1 MVREDPERRAVQ
13 SRSYYREQVG
23 EDLAGRISG
32 HRLTGY
38 PAKKGKA
45 NTGSH
50 ETCCHDLFLVPTLD
64 QRLGPAGLVRLRKTL
79 FQVSALR
86 ASVCPSKDTPLPDI
100 EIIGIGIAI
109 YLD

>member
-64 QRLGPAGLVRLRKTL
+64 QRLGPAGLVR
-79 FQVSALR
+79 QQ
-86 ASVCPSKDTPLPDI
+86 DEI
-100 EIIGIGIAI
+100 ERHTGPRH
-109 YLD
+109 

>member
-64 QRLGPAGLVRLRKTL
+64 QRNQIKNGNLSHNHTTGQNAT
-79 FQVSALR
+79 F
-86 ASVCPSKDTPLPDI
+86 
-100 EIIGIGIAI
+100 
-109 YLD
+109 